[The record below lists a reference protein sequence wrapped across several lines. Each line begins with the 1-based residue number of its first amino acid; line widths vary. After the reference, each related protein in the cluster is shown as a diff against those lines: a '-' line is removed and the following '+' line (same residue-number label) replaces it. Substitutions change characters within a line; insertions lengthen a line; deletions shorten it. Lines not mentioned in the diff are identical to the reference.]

1 MSITEAKRE
10 GEKEQKAQLELF
22 LNWSVFK
29 KERKERERDRE
40 RCTERKS
47 GMTH

>member
-29 KERKERERDRE
+29 NERKERERE
-40 RCTERKS
+40 RCAERKS
-47 GMTH
+47 GMTY